1 MPKEAAMNTSLLTKL
16 DISRIPK
23 LYETEEIEM
32 EDKII
37 HAKLFTPW
45 TNWTWYV
52 IEFDGEN
59 QCFGFVKGH
68 DAEFGYF
75 SLRELAS
82 IEGPFGLRVER
93 DIYFKPTQV
102 GDMHRW

>member
-1 MPKEAAMNTSLLTKL
+1 MKLLTKQL
-16 DISRIPK
+16 IGTFPK
-23 LYETEEIEM
+23 LYDTEDIEP
-32 EDKII
+32 EDKMI

-52 IEFDGEN
+52 IDFDGEN

-82 IEGPFGLRVER
+82 IEGPFGLKIER
-93 DIYFKPTQV
+93 DIHFVPTQV
-102 GDMHRW
+102 GDMPSW

>member
-1 MPKEAAMNTSLLTKL
+1 MPKEATMCTSLLTNIDL
-16 DISRIPK
+16 ENIPK
-23 LYETEEIEM
+23 LYETEDVEI

-45 TNWTWYV
+45 TSWTWYV

-59 QCFGFVKGH
+59 QCFGFVKGL

-75 SLRELAS
+75 SLRELES
-82 IEGPFGLRVER
+82 IEGPFGLKVER
-93 DIYFKPTQV
+93 DIYFEPMVV
-102 GDMHRW
+102 GDMPRW